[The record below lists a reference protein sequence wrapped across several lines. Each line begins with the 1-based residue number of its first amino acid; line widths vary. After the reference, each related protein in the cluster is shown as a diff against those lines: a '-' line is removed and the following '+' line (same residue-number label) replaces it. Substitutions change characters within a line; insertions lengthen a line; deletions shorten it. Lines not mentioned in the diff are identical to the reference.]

1 MRAEDATPERVTVF
15 VACLV
20 ALLFVIAVVSFAH
33 ALSDPGPQR
42 EDPCD
47 AARASAN
54 AVTQRE
60 DTTDDEVEYLRR
72 AQAAE
77 RVCAELD

>member
-1 MRAEDATPERVTVF
+1 VRAEDVTPERVTVF

-20 ALLFVIAVVSFAH
+20 TLLFVIGVISFAS
-33 ALSDPGPQR
+33 ALSDPGSQP

-47 AARASAN
+47 AARISAN

-60 DTTDDEVEYLRR
+60 DTTEDEVEYLRR
-72 AQAAE
+72 TKAAD
-77 RVCAELD
+77 RICAGDR